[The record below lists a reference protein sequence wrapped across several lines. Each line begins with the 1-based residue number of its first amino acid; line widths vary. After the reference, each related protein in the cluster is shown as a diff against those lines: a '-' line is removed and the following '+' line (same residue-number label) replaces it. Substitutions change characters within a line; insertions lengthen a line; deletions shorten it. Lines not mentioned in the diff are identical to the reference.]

1 MKTSII
7 SIFSAVA
14 LVTAAAHGATLSIAD
29 AVSSANG
36 SVINIDNTGGL
47 DWSIWKKP
55 GTTDASLGV
64 ATNTKASS
72 SAISDLFIVG
82 AANSEFRASTSST
95 PDWDFTYTGG
105 VNAPASST
113 LTDVNGVFHPVL
125 RTVGNGVGL
134 TVTLPTTGTYQI
146 TLYVAGYDTTSQ
158 LRATLPGLADPVLN
172 NSFAPGFPVSSVK
185 RMGIF
190 TIEATADTAGDLLN
204 LQLTNTSD
212 SNENAHVMITA
223 AAVQLIPEPSA
234 MALAALAGG
243 LALARRRRLH

>member
-1 MKTSII
+1 M
-7 SIFSAVA
+7 
-14 LVTAAAHGATLSIAD
+14 
-29 AVSSANG
+29 
-36 SVINIDNTGGL
+36 
-47 DWSIWKKP
+47 
-55 GTTDASLGV
+55 
-64 ATNTKASS
+64 
-72 SAISDLFIVG
+72 
-82 AANSEFRASTSST
+82 
-95 PDWDFTYTGG
+95 
-105 VNAPASST
+105 NAPASST